1 MAELIAKDQLEQYID
16 KIETLEQEKSELA
29 EEIKNVF
36 DEASSN
42 GFDTKAMRAILK
54 LKKLDRDK
62 LAEQDAMLELYRQA
76 LGI

>member
-36 DEASSN
+36 DEASSS

>member
-16 KIETLEQEKSELA
+16 KIETLEREKSELA

-36 DEASSN
+36 DEASGS
-42 GFDTKAMRAILK
+42 GFDVKAMRAILK

-62 LAEQDAMLELYRQA
+62 LAEQDAMLDLYRQA